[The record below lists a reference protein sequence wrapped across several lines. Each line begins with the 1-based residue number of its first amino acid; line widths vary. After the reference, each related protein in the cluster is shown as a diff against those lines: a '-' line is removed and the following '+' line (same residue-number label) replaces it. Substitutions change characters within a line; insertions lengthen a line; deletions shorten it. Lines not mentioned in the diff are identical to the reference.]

1 MGRTAARVFPPIALL
16 LFYNT
21 THPFPPSPGLND
33 ILEFSFSHTPDWSAF
48 VLADAVIEKFG
59 ADSIDE
65 LVRNWKAFRDR
76 TAARF
81 APR

>member
-1 MGRTAARVFPPIALL
+1 
-16 LFYNT
+16 
-21 THPFPPSPGLND
+21 
-33 ILEFSFSHTPDWSAF
+33 

-65 LVRNWKAFRDR
+65 LAANWKAFRDR

-81 APR
+81 QPR